1 MRADLATQITDRILQ
16 LMQTAGANWKQS
28 WVGSGPHINV
38 ASKRPYRGIN
48 PVILSLM
55 GGGSTIHGTY
65 KQWGELGA
73 QVRKGEKACHIFFF
87 KPYKIRDRETEEE
100 KQIMLARSY
109 SVFGLHQVDNAPEV
123 KIEKRPEIE
132 RHAECDRLIAE
143 CGVPITYGSDRAF
156 YAPSTDR
163 ISLPAP
169 EQFDSREAFYTT
181 AFHEICHSTAHES
194 RLNRDL
200 KGRFGDP
207 KYSFEEL
214 IAESGSAMICVSA
227 GVIPEPRKETAQYL
241 NNWVA
246 GLRDDK
252 DAIVRAFSHAQRA
265 ADFVLKYDPA
275 PAAEPTRPNSS
286 PDQPQPEGIT
296 P

>member
-48 PVILSLM
+48 QVILPLM

-73 QVRKGEKACHIFFF
+73 QVRKGEKACQIFFF
-87 KPYKIRDRETEEE
+87 KPHTVKDRETEEE

-109 SVFGLHQVDNAPEV
+109 SVFGIHQVDNAPEI
-123 KIEKRPEIE
+123 KIEQRPEIE
-132 RHAECDRLIAE
+132 RHAECDRLISE
-143 CGVPITYGSDRAF
+143 CGVPITYGGDRAF
-156 YAPSTDR
+156 YQPSTDT
-163 ISLPAP
+163 IHLPKP
-169 EQFDSREAFYTT
+169 QQFDCREAFYTT
-181 AFHEICHSTAHES
+181 AFHEISHSTGHKS

-207 KYSFEEL
+207 RYSFEEL
-214 IAESGSAMICVSA
+214 IAESASAMICVAA
-227 GVIPEPRKETAQYL
+227 GIIPEPRRETAQYL
-241 NNWVA
+241 NNWMA

-252 DAIVRAFSHAQRA
+252 NAIVRAFAHAQRA
-265 ADFVLKYDPA
+265 ADFVLKCDPA
-275 PAAEPTRPNSS
+275 PQPARPNLS

-296 P
+296 PCP